1 MMAGD
6 LVRGLLSK
14 GGIALSLLTASGIAA
29 ADFAQVPEP
38 GILELAGIGAAV
50 AIAFA
55 LAKRRK

>member
-1 MMAGD
+1 VIAGN
-6 LVRGLLSK
+6 LMRSLLSK

-29 ADFAQVPEP
+29 ADFTPIPEP